1 MESNPLHQ
9 QIATMRQSFL
19 DEEILNDQFIQLE
32 SMATEDDPA
41 FAEDTVNLYFQETT
55 KIIATLEE
63 EFVKDPIDYNALEK
77 CLHDFK
83 GLCVSIGASKVLIE
97 VNKARACCDNGNIE
111 GGKAALEKVKV
122 EQETLK
128 AKLDSYFQL
137 VKQS

>member
-1 MESNPLHQ
+1 MENNPLHQ

-41 FAEDTVNLYFQETT
+41 FAEDTVSLYFQETT

-63 EFVKDPIDYNALEK
+63 EF
-77 CLHDFK
+77 
-83 GLCVSIGASKVLIE
+83 IGASKVLIE